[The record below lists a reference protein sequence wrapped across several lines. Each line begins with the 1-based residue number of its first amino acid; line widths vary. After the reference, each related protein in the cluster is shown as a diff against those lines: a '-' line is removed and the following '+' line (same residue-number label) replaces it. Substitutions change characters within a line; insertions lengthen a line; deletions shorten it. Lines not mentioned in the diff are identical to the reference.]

1 MSDPAI
7 RRQAWLLGKPVY
19 LPKLGANRPEF
30 TVKPRKIGELCQ
42 IDTKKRPFYGRVI
55 QPTPSALS
63 LRCSAERSMPT
74 NSAVREML
82 PEKRLICAIR

>member
-1 MSDPAI
+1 MVGQQRGLPHSRLVRAACDRRARRRRDKTVALVAPA
-7 RRQAWLLGKPVY
+7 
-19 LPKLGANRPEF
+19 GASRACRGP
-30 TVKPRKIGELCQ
+30 GG
-42 IDTKKRPFYGRVI
+42 Y
-55 QPTPSALS
+55 PTPSAFS